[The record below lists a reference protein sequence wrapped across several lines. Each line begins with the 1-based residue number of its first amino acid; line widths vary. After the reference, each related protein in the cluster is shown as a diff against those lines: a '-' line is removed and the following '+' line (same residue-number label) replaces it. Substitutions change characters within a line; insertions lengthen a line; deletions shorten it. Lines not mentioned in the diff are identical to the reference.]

1 MTEKVD
7 AILRALKERGEKGI
21 TDPQALSALNAM
33 VRQSMRA
40 QWADWVRKVGRDN
53 AARLWREHFG
63 AEPIPDDNHR

>member
-1 MTEKVD
+1 MTTD
-7 AILRALKERGEKGI
+7 RHGHLRALAERGEKGI

-63 AEPIPDDNHR
+63 NDAIPDEK